1 MGSNVEMGKTVDGN
15 SARTAHTLF
24 KCSRMGVESTVT
36 HLYVGGGA
44 RHEVA
49 PGTDLLTP
57 CSRFENQALIAVL
70 VRESAKYGNQPW
82 ATRFRRLLVDASL
95 RVPLEQ

>member
-57 CSRFENQALIAVL
+57 CSRCEDQALIPVL
-70 VRESAKYGNQPW
+70 STGISTVRESALGYQI
-82 ATRFRRLLVDASL
+82 S
-95 RVPLEQ
+95 

>member
-24 KCSRMGVESTVT
+24 KCSRIGVESTVT

-57 CSRFENQALIAVL
+57 CSRFEILALIPVL
-70 VRESAKYGNQPW
+70 STGIGSVRESALGYQI
-82 ATRFRRLLVDASL
+82 S
-95 RVPLEQ
+95 

>member
-1 MGSNVEMGKTVDGN
+1 MGSNVEMGKTVDKN
-15 SARTAHTLF
+15 SARTAHTLL
-24 KCSRMGVESTVT
+24 KCSRMGVESTVA

-57 CSRFENQALIAVL
+57 CSRCENQALIPVGAPT
-70 VRESAKYGNQPW
+70 EYGNQHSIVTTQIAVRQPP
-82 ATRFRRLLVDASL
+82 TVLIM
-95 RVPLEQ
+95 